1 MDTKSL
7 HILLTVD
14 KVLQN
19 WPYSFSVFMKNKTK
33 CVGCF
38 MQRFCTLKD
47 VAGTFQIS
55 AEKLMEE
62 IIQVSEANV

>member
-1 MDTKSL
+1 
-7 HILLTVD
+7 
-14 KVLQN
+14 
-19 WPYSFSVFMKNKTK
+19 
-33 CVGCF
+33 
-38 MQRFCTLKD
+38 MQRFCTLRD